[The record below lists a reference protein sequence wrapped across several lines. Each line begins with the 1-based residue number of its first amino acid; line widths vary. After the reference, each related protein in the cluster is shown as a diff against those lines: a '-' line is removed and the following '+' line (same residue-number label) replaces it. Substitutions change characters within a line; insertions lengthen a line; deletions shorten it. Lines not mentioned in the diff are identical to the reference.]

1 MRDHRRGGPR
11 RLDAI
16 TGRSTLLPDI
26 SHSCAIGV
34 AKTEQQDGEN
44 PDAVALAEKI
54 EADQTTEIAD
64 MKDLLAS

>member
-1 MRDHRRGGPR
+1 
-11 RLDAI
+11 
-16 TGRSTLLPDI
+16 LPDI